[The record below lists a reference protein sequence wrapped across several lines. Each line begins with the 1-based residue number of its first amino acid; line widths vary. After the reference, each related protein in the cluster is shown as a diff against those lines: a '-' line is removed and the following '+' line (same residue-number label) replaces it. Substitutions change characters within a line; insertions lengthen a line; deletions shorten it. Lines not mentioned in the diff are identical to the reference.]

1 MDQIGQ
7 VLDFWFRQAGPS
19 KWFGGGPDFDML
31 VAERLGTLHEQAVAG
46 ELADWAATA
55 EGGLALC
62 ILLDQVPRNIFRG
75 TPRAFASDAQA
86 LAIARDLV
94 ARGLDM
100 ELPDDDRA
108 FLYLPFEHSEAMEDQ
123 RQSVRLFAS
132 RTLSPTYLD
141 YACKHLVV
149 IAEFGRFPHR
159 NAILGRASTPA
170 ELDYLARP
178 GAGF

>member
-1 MDQIGQ
+1 MIRP
-7 VLDFWFRQAGPS
+7 VLDFWFRGAGPA

-31 VAERLGTLHEQAVAG
+31 VAERLGPLYEQAAAG
-46 ELADWAATA
+46 QLDGWAATA

-75 TPRAFASDAQA
+75 TPRAFAGDAKA
-86 LAIARDLV
+86 LAVSRDLV
-94 ARGLDM
+94 ARGLD
-100 ELPDDDRA
+100 LALLDDDRA
-108 FLYLPFEHSEAMEDQ
+108 FIYLPFEHAESLEDQ

-132 RTLSPTYLD
+132 RTLNPMFLD

-170 ELDYLARP
+170 ELQYLARP

>member
-1 MDQIGQ
+1 MEMIRQ
-7 VLDFWFRQAGPS
+7 VLDFWFQEAGPA
-19 KWFGGGPDFDML
+19 KWFGGGPEFDML
-31 VAERLGTLHEQAVAG
+31 VAERLGGLHEQAASG
-46 ELADWAATA
+46 ALDGWAATA

-75 TPRAFASDAQA
+75 TPRAFASDGKA
-86 LAIARDLV
+86 LALARDLV
-94 ARGLDM
+94 ARGLDLA
-100 ELPDDDRA
+100 LPDDDRT
-108 FLYLPFEHSEAMEDQ
+108 FIYLPFEHAESLDDQ

-132 RTLSPTYLD
+132 RTLNPTFLD

>member
-1 MDQIGQ
+1 MDVIGQ

-19 KWFGGGPDFDML
+19 KWFGGGPDFDQE
-31 VAERLGTLHEQAVAG
+31 VAERLGPLHEQAVAG

-108 FLYLPFEHSEAMEDQ
+108 FLYLPFEHSETMEDQ

-132 RTLSPTYLD
+132 RTLSPTYLE

-159 NAILGRASTPA
+159 NAILGRTSTPA

>member
-1 MDQIGQ
+1 MDAVRQ
-7 VLDFWFRQAGPS
+7 VLDFWFQEAGPA
-19 KWFGGGPDFDML
+19 KWFGGGPDFDRQ
-31 VAERLGTLHEQAVAG
+31 VAERLGPLHAQATAG
-46 ELADWAATA
+46 QFDGWAAKA

-62 ILLDQVPRNIFRG
+62 ILLDQVPRNIFRD
-75 TPRAFASDAQA
+75 TPRAFASDAKA
-86 LAIARDLV
+86 LSIARDLV

-100 ELPDDDRA
+100 ALPDDDRA
-108 FLYLPFEHSEAMEDQ
+108 FIYLPFEHAESLEDQ

-132 RTLSPTYLD
+132 RTLNPSFLD